1 MFLLEFTFIDFL
13 YPSQPKSVWNSFG
26 GLLHLHH
33 HLHTAVQDGL
43 GAGKLAGIFGYK
55 YLDIGYKLVFQV
67 ARLVSPLPPQDQAQ
81 SNHATDCD
89 DSMGY
94 EYPFVLKAVTSG
106 GNWCAW

>member
-1 MFLLEFTFIDFL
+1 MIQNAHFSFP
-13 YPSQPKSVWNSFG
+13 YQPESLWHSFG
-26 GLLHLHH
+26 GLLYLYY
-33 HLHTAVQDGL
+33 HLHTALQDGL
-43 GAGKLAGIFGYK
+43 GAGTCVQYLQELVYK
-55 YLDIGYKLVFQV
+55 SSSQV